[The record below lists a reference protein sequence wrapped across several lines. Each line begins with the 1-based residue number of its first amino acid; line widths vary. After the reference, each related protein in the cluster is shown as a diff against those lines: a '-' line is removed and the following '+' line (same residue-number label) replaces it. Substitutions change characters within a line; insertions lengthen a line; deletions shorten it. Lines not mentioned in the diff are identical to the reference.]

1 MKSELFRTPLYSLS
15 VDAKAKFTDFAGW
28 EMAVQYEG
36 LKKEHQAVRGDAGMF
51 DISHMGKF
59 YLRGKNLRACLQ
71 FLVPTDLST
80 MTEGKA
86 QYSVLLN
93 ENAGIIDDII
103 FYYQGSGDDGLESGI
118 LIVNASTCE
127 KDWAWLNKNLAPK
140 GVELLDKTQDLAL
153 IAIQGCKAEE
163 YLQSFL
169 DVDLSHLQAF
179 EHLTTSFAGQKV
191 FVARTGYTGEDGF
204 EVMTTP
210 NVAQDMW
217 RSHLAQGLTPCG
229 LGARDTLR
237 LEAGMSLYGQEID
250 ETTTPLEAGLGW
262 VVNLNREDDFI
273 AREVLAK
280 QKKEGLTRKL
290 VGLQMEGRYIAR
302 HGYAIKH
309 NNHIV
314 GEVTSGTLSPTL
326 NSAIALGYLPLELT
340 KIGQTV
346 DVEIRGKLYP
356 ARVVKKPFYRRK

>member
-1 MKSELFRTPLYSLS
+1 MKSESLRTPLYSLS
-15 VDAKAKFTDFAGW
+15 VESKAKFTDFAGW
-28 EMAVQYEG
+28 EMALQYEG
-36 LKKEHQAVRGDAGMF
+36 LKKEHQAVRDEAGMF

-59 YLRGKNLRACLQ
+59 YLRGKNLRSSLGY
-71 FLVPTDLST
+71 LVPTDLST
-80 MTEGKA
+80 MTRGKA
-86 QYSVLLN
+86 LYSVLLN
-93 ENAGIIDDII
+93 QQGGIIDDII
-103 FYYQGSGDDGLESGI
+103 FYYQGSGDDGVESGI

-127 KDWAWLNKNLAPK
+127 KDWAWLNKHLTPK

-153 IAIQGCKAEE
+153 IAIQGCKAES

-169 DVDLSHLQAF
+169 NVDLSHLQAF
-179 EHLTTSFAGQKV
+179 EHLTTSFEGQKV

-204 EVMTTP
+204 EVMTTAT
-210 NVAQDMW
+210 VAQDMW
-217 RSHLAQGLTPCG
+217 RSHLEQGVIPCG

-262 VVNLNREDDFI
+262 LVNLNREDDFMG
-273 AREVLAK
+273 REILVK
-280 QKKEGLTRKL
+280 QKQEGLTKKL

-302 HGYAIKH
+302 HGYPIKH
-309 NNHIV
+309 NNSTI

-326 NSAIALGYLPLELT
+326 NSAIALGYLPIQLS

-346 DVEIRGKLYP
+346 DIEIRGKLYP
-356 ARVVKKPFYRRK
+356 AKVVKKPFYRRK